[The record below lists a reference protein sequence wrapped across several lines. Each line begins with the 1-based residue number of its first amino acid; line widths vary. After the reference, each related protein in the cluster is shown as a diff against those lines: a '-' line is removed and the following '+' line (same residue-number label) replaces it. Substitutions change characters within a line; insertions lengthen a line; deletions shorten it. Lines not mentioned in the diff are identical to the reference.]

1 MAKRYVVAAALLA
14 GIAIMMPADFSVYA
28 ATDTD
33 AEIETL
39 NKQIKEK
46 QEKVKQLESSI
57 NEYKDKIKKTQLE
70 SASLGNQVTLLENSI
85 TETSLD
91 IRATE
96 EKIDTI
102 TLEIERL
109 QLSIEAKEN
118 VIKRQK
124 DILKE
129 LVQTIHFEDRK
140 KYIEILAAYDTFSD
154 FYNRLQYLERIE
166 SDLGKSVQSIRIA
179 KEEVEE
185 KKQQAEDRKKSYVTL
200 NEQLGNQ
207 KKDLDERVNHKN
219 ILLAQTKASEATY
232 KTLLAQLRRQYQQ
245 IENEIVSIEKEVRR
259 KLEKDKRIGELG
271 EAGQLSWPAPSR
283 YITATF
289 HDPEYPFRNVFEHS
303 GIDIRAGQ
311 GTAVRA
317 AAPGYVARARR
328 CSSASCYSY
337 IMIIHSGGISTVYG
351 HLSGI
356 VATEDQFVARGDVI
370 GYSGGTPGTNGAGP
384 FVTGPHLHFEVRKS
398 GIPVDPMGF
407 L

>member
-1 MAKRYVVAAALLA
+1 MAKRYFVATLLLA
-14 GIAIMMPADFSVYA
+14 GIVLMMPSDFSVYA

-33 AEIETL
+33 AEIEAL

-46 QEKVKQLESSI
+46 QEKVKRLESSI

-109 QLSIEAKEN
+109 QLSIEEKEN

-129 LVQTIHFEDRK
+129 IIQTIHFEDRK

-179 KEEVEE
+179 KEELDE
-185 KKQQAEDRKKSYVTL
+185 KRKQAEERKKSYVTL

-219 ILLAQTKASEATY
+219 TLLTQTKASEATY

-245 IENEIVSIEKEVRR
+245 IENEIVSIEQEVRR
-259 KLEKDKRIGELG
+259 KLEKDKRLGELG

-328 CSSASCYSY
+328 CSNASCYSY
-337 IMIIHSGGISTVYG
+337 VMIIHSGGISTVYG